1 MKGADSRT
9 APATG
14 GPAWL
19 REDGNGVLLF
29 VHLQPSARKTAMC
42 GEYGSRLK
50 IMVAAPPL
58 EGRANEALVAWLAEQ
73 LGLPRRLVRVTS
85 GLRSRDKTLRADGI
99 RTEQVLR
106 LLALQ

>member
-1 MKGADSRT
+1 MQQPLPVHILHAGGRDVEIAVVEEGERVDCSGGGRADPR
-9 APATG
+9 
-14 GPAWL
+14 
-19 REDGNGVLLF
+19 R
-29 VHLQPSARKTAMC
+29 

-106 LLALQ
+106 LLAHQ